1 MQSHVAARARRL
13 ARSVIKDAQQL
24 VCLRQVRIYAGNAIR
39 RQEQEHVHDA
49 KRNVQPRISTSNTFP
64 FTMPKKSNSC
74 CAKVAPR
81 KAKGLSIEIRSVP
94 SLFLGG
100 WVATSRPML
109 TLVIGGI
116 ATHRLLSTSVHLFC
130 SSSKIVLAIVFLFH
144 SPTEFCIIM
153 GTTLHRIIHAFP
165 HHLLSFSGEPLPT
178 LSIPGSSSASLSSSL
193 EEPLHHVSLLYA

>member
-1 MQSHVAARARRL
+1 M
-13 ARSVIKDAQQL
+13 RSV
-24 VCLRQVRIYAGNAIR
+24 
-39 RQEQEHVHDA
+39 
-49 KRNVQPRISTSNTFP
+49 TF
-64 FTMPKKSNSC
+64 
-74 CAKVAPR
+74 
-81 KAKGLSIEIRSVP
+81 
-94 SLFLGG
+94 LFLGG

-193 EEPLHHVSLLYA
+193 EEPLHHVSLLYAWGMLQCKRCDEEGYRHSNIDEIRCRYGHPRGRAAFSKEVLNKLQQRGTKRVCLIC